1 MSFVCL
7 FVALAA
13 DPTAVTSRIADVTV
27 YPSTALVHRV
37 ADVGGAGSYVLRGL
51 PQSLDADS
59 IRVRADRGAV
69 VSVEVRNR
77 LQEAV
82 PSERVEALKQRLTV
96 AEAEVRVAQ
105 DEVNATEQLAKHL
118 NALMALDQAQS
129 RDESR
134 TGRANPEAWET
145 SWSFFA
151 RKIGEVQGQ
160 KREADK
166 KLLAKQTEVQK
177 IQAEIGRSTGARAEP
192 VNDVVVEIEG
202 EGAAKLDVEYLVQGT
217 GWQPNYELRT
227 SSDLAKVGLTY
238 RAQVYQFTGED
249 WNDVALALSTAQ
261 PQRGAQGPEPMPVW
275 LSIWQPPTA
284 DGYARGSARP
294 VAAEAV
300 ERLGGNGYVDDRKDK
315 AKDED
320 TRRSFATIE
329 NSGLSVRYQIPRRE
343 TVQSRNEPTSVLVGQ
358 ADLAVA
364 IERTVVPAIDTT
376 VWLRGRAKNTTPYT
390 LLPGAASVFLGQ
402 DFLGRASVDLV
413 QPGAELTLHL
423 GADPFLEVERTRT
436 QDMEKGPGFL
446 SSQASKIEG
455 WRIHIKNAGAP
466 TQAKDGAVEVIV
478 REVLPRP
485 RDERIEVELSKSE
498 PKTSVDERWKQDREE
513 KGILTWVVR
522 VPKAGAT
529 DVVWE
534 YTVGYPKGAKVVRE

>member
-1 MSFVCL
+1 MSLVCL

-13 DPTAVTSRIADVTV
+13 DPTAITSRIADVTV

-37 ADVGGAGSYVLRGL
+37 AEVGGAGSYVLRGL

-82 PSERVEALKQRLTV
+82 PSERLDALKTRLIA
-96 AEAEVRVAQ
+96 AEAAVRVAQ

-118 NALMALDQAQS
+118 NSLMALDQVQS
-129 RDESR
+129 REESR
-134 TGRANPEAWET
+134 TGRANPDAWES

-151 RKIGEVQGQ
+151 KKIGEVQGQ

-166 KLLAKQTEVQK
+166 KLAAAQLEVQK
-177 IQAEIGRSTGARAEP
+177 IQTEIGRWSGARAEP

-202 EGAAKLDVEYLVQGT
+202 QGAAKLDVEYLVHGT

-238 RAQVYQFTGED
+238 RAQVHQSTGED
-249 WNDVALALSTAQ
+249 WNDIALALSTAQ

-275 LSIWQPPTA
+275 LSLFQPP
-284 DGYARGSARP
+284 RP
-294 VAAEAV
+294 VGANKSGRALAMDEAVMSPAAAEGSF
-300 ERLGGNGYVDDRKDK
+300 RGPG
-315 AKDED
+315 D
-320 TRRSFATIE
+320 TIPPSPFASIE
-329 NSGLSVRYQIPRRE
+329 SSGLSVRYQIPRRE
-343 TVQSRNEPTSVLVGQ
+343 SIESRNEPTSVLVGQ
-358 ADLAVA
+358 ADLDVA
-364 IERTVVPAIDTT
+364 IERTVVPELDTT
-376 VWLRGRAKNTTPYT
+376 VWLRGRAKNTSAYT
-390 LLPGAASVFLGQ
+390 LLPGLASVFLGQ

-446 SSQASKIEG
+446 SSQSEKIEG
-455 WRIHIKNAGAP
+455 WRIALKNHGAP
-466 TQAKDGAVEVIV
+466 TQAKDGAVDVIV

-485 RDERIEVELSKSE
+485 RDERIEVELTKSE
-498 PKTSVDERWKQDREE
+498 PKTSTDERWKQDRED

-522 VPKAGAT
+522 VPKSGAAS
-529 DVVWE
+529 VVWE
-534 YTVGYPKGAKVVRE
+534 YTVGFPKGEKVVRQ

>member
-1 MSFVCL
+1 MSLVHL

-13 DPTAVTSRIADVTV
+13 DPTPITSRIADVTV
-27 YPSTALVHRV
+27 YPSTALVHR
-37 ADVGGAGSYVLRGL
+37 AAEVGGAGSYVLRGL

-69 VSVEVRNR
+69 VSVEVRDR

-82 PSERVEALKQRLTV
+82 PSERVDALKTRLIA

-105 DEVNATEQLAKHL
+105 DKVVATEQLTKHL
-118 NALMALDQAQS
+118 NSLMALDQAQS
-129 RDESR
+129 HDETR
-134 TGRANPEAWET
+134 TGRSNPEAWDS
-145 SWSFFA
+145 SWAFFSK
-151 RKIGEVQGQ
+151 KIGEVQAQ
-160 KREADK
+160 KREADRE
-166 KLLAKQTEVQK
+166 LVAKQLEVQK
-177 IQAEIGRSTGARAEP
+177 IQAEIGRWSSTRAEP
-192 VNDVVVEIEG
+192 VKDVVVEIEG
-202 EGAAKLDVEYLVQGT
+202 QGAAKLDVEYMVQGT

-227 SSDLAKVGLTY
+227 SSDLTKVALTY
-238 RAQVYQFTGED
+238 RAQVFQFTGED

-261 PQRGAQGPEPMPVW
+261 PQRGAQGPEPLPVW
-275 LSIWQPPTA
+275 LSLWQPPPPSEETA
-284 DGYARGSARP
+284 RKSRRPAAAEVEVLSGMGYAGKDLASNE
-294 VAAEAV
+294 AEV
-300 ERLGGNGYVDDRKDK
+300 
-315 AKDED
+315 
-320 TRRSFATIE
+320 RRSFATVE
-329 NSGLSVRYQIPRRE
+329 STGLSVRYQIPRRE

-358 ADLAVA
+358 ADLGVA
-364 IERTVVPAIDTT
+364 IERTVVPAVDPT

-446 SSQASKIEG
+446 SSQSSKIEG

-485 RDERIEVELSKSE
+485 RDERIEVELTKSE

-513 KGILTWVVR
+513 KGILTWTVR
-522 VPKAGAT
+522 VPKAGAA

-534 YTVGYPKGAKVVRE
+534 YTVGYPKGARVVRE